1 MRLSSLSFILLLPV
15 MTAAFLFPQKPVD
28 RPADYWRCQELH
40 PAPYCRIQHLPASL
54 AQERVNGSR

>member
-15 MTAAFLFPQKPVD
+15 MAVALLFPQKPAD

-40 PAPYCRIQHLPASL
+40 PARYCRIQHLPASL
-54 AQERVNGSR
+54 AQEHNGSR